1 MHDGLSAVY
10 VYLGDCSI
18 NFGKVGS
25 LTIMEYF
32 GILLSFVKYHPAFC
46 ALLSSIV
53 ESVMERSKLRVVL
66 AILGDGG
73 ISVEPRGEK
82 GVN

>member
-1 MHDGLSAVY
+1 MY

-25 LTIMEYF
+25 LIIMEYF
-32 GILLSFVKYHPAFC
+32 GILLSFVEYHRAFC

-53 ESVMERSKLRVVL
+53 ESMMKQSKLRVVL

-73 ISVEPRGEK
+73 ISVEPRGEVWK
-82 GVN
+82 KV

>member
-1 MHDGLSAVY
+1 MY

-25 LTIMEYF
+25 LIIMEYF
-32 GILLSFVKYHPAFC
+32 GILLIFVKYHRAFC

-53 ESVMERSKLRVVL
+53 ESMMERSKLRVVL

>member
-1 MHDGLSAVY
+1 MY

-53 ESVMERSKLRVVL
+53 ESVVEQSKLRVVYFGRQGNKCG
-66 AILGDGG
+66 AKRG
-73 ISVEPRGEK
+73 SVEK